1 MCSYVAIFGSAVLLW
16 NVHVLAR
23 ETLISILIL
32 QRAIEIRE
40 IILDVNKKDTPRLA
54 GKIFCFDQAKGII
67 NYI

>member
-1 MCSYVAIFGSAVLLW
+1 MCSYMAILLW
-16 NVHVLAR
+16 NVLGR

-40 IILDVNKKDTPRLA
+40 IISDVNKKDTPRFA
-54 GKIFCFDQAKGII
+54 GKISCFDRSIAII